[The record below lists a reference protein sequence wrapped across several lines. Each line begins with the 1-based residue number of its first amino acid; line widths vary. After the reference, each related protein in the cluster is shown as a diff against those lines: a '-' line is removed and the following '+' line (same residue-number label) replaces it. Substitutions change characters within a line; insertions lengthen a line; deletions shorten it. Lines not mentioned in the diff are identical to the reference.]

1 MVQRVINVFA
11 FQIGWFACIYAGAL
25 NRDALAAL
33 GFALVTGVHFA
44 TTKNRRAEAEL
55 IAVSG
60 AIGIVFDSVLM
71 NVGLLS
77 FPTGSLIPFLCPF
90 WFIALW
96 LNFATLLNVSL
107 DWLKKWLPLAAVLG
121 AIAGPVTYYAGARI
135 GAVALHPDLW
145 PSLIAIGVEW
155 GIAFPALLKLADLL
169 LARRSMAR
177 SIIPEVT
184 A

>member
-1 MVQRVINVFA
+1 MRHRIINLVV
-11 FQIGWFACIYAGAL
+11 FQIGWFAFIYAGAL

-33 GFALVTGVHFA
+33 GFALVAGVHFA

-55 IAVSG
+55 MAASG
-60 AIGIVFDSVLM
+60 AIGIILDSVLM
-71 NVGLLS
+71 NLGLLTFS
-77 FPTGSLIPFLCPF
+77 SGFAIPYLCPF

-107 DWLKKWLPLAAVLG
+107 DWLKKSLPLAAVLG
-121 AIAGPVTYYAGARI
+121 AVAGPGTYYAGARI

-145 PSLIAIGVEW
+145 PSLIAIGIEW
-155 GIAFPALLKLADLL
+155 GLAFPALLKLADLL
-169 LARRSMAR
+169 VARRSAAR
-177 SIIPEVT
+177 PIIPEVT